1 MKDILIIT
9 VNYRNTSV
17 TEDFIHSL
25 EKLHEF
31 QRVQLVIV
39 DSASTNATKEELE
52 TLLHNSSLHTQIIYS
67 DQNTYYWGG
76 VALAIKHLKLEFSIG
91 PKWLI
96 ACNNDIVFSQR
107 GFIKQLLALDPATN
121 PVIAPTI
128 KSLLS
133 GKNLNPYMAKPIAK
147 LEKIYLSLF
156 YIHHISGYCMH
167 IIRKYTKL
175 IYRSIF
181 KLKVNSAYKIY
192 APHGSFMIFSN
203 HYFTRGGWIDDNFKM
218 YGEEATVA
226 EIAQRNNI
234 PILFNPALEVLH
246 NEHSTTANHSWKKWF
261 TDSKEAYKYYKKA
274 YLT

>member
-76 VALAIKHLKLEFSIG
+76 VALAIKHLKLEFSMG

-96 ACNNDIVFSQR
+96 ACNNDILFTQQD
-107 GFIKQLLALDPATN
+107 FLKQLIALDPDKY
-121 PVIAPTI
+121 PVIGPTI
-128 KSLLS
+128 YSS
-133 GKNLNPYMAKPIAK
+133 VTRKNLNPAMAKPINIFGK
-147 LEKIYLSLF
+147 FYYSILF
-156 YIHHISGYCMH
+156 INPKTARLIQ
-167 IIRKYTKL
+167 IIRKMTQKL
-175 IYRSIF
+175 FYSVFKRSTPT
-181 KLKVNSAYKIY
+181 SGKIY
-192 APHGSFMIFSN
+192 APHGSLMIFSK
-203 HYFTRGGWIDDNFKM
+203 HYFNRGGWIDDNFKL
-218 YGEEATVA
+218 YGEEITTA
-226 EIAQRNNI
+226 EIASNNNLEI
-234 PILFNPALEVLH
+234 HFLPELEVSH
-246 NEHSTTANHSWKKWF
+246 VEHSSTGTNIWQDWF
-261 TDSKEAYKYYKKA
+261 YHAKETYKYLRKA
-274 YLT
+274 YL